1 MNRETVNFFKARDIS
16 EILNATFAFLRL
28 EFKYLWKVTLY
39 LFSPFVIL
47 MAAISFTFQES
58 FSSITV
64 NGVTP
69 TFYFNLI
76 LLYLIL
82 FLLYVFVTS
91 MMNNY
96 LLLYINDDDR
106 RTSPI
111 NMLKITLKDFGLT
124 AKITFLYGLLLLGIT
139 FGVVI
144 IATAFSLIN
153 FALAPIVVFLV
164 MFPIFYVFVSLS
176 FIFIIAIHERV
187 SFSTALTRSYNLIK
201 NYWWFT
207 FGVYFL
213 IYLLVFVLQLVF
225 LLPEYIVTFTIRFN
239 SENATLLTENSF
251 VDGLVAIYSS
261 LSYFFY
267 GIPFITTG
275 IHYYSQKEKKEAVG
289 LAKKIESLEGDVSTE
304 SE

>member
-1 MNRETVNFFKARDIS
+1 
-16 EILNATFAFLRL
+16 
-28 EFKYLWKVTLY
+28 
-39 LFSPFVIL
+39 